1 MLGWKDGWYGWT
13 DRQIMSSKIC
23 FCQGG
28 WDHLGGVL
36 PTVAHGC
43 EARPDPFCC
52 MMNDNSG
59 STNSKSEHVSIQ
71 LKFILRSIGSI
82 HLNHLCLFYP
92 TKFPSST
99 SFRLSLSLSRSLS
112 ASDSISMWNLQ
123 GFNMN
128 HWPTG
133 GSIILAADGSLSLKV
148 KSCGSDHV
156 VTEAE
161 PLSEIFSWR
170 YPKGLS
176 QSIF

>member
-1 MLGWKDGWYGWT
+1 MRPPW
-13 DRQIMSSKIC
+13 RC
-23 FCQGG
+23 
-28 WDHLGGVL
+28 
-36 PTVAHGC
+36 PTNSCPRLWSQAWSFLLHDEC
-43 EARPDPFCC
+43 
-52 MMNDNSG
+52 NSG

-71 LKFILRSIGSI
+71 LKFIFRSIGSI
-82 HLNHLCLFYP
+82 HLNHLCHGSLFYP

-99 SFRLSLSLSRSLS
+99 SFSPFSLPRSLS

-128 HWPTG
+128 HWPTA